1 MFSFAAGNPTAAELL
16 RHTPQVPTPKA
27 ASRLDVKIADR
38 SLRSTEIAATKKH
51 MRQIALA
58 TTARW
63 SNHPIPGDSHSRQTC
78 DAVAVSAE
86 HGAPP
91 KAHARHTLTPM
102 KLNIPRMALCAAL
115 VLIAQPAAGSPAP
128 SPERGK
134 HLAVK
139 LCSNCHLVEGSGDG
153 PQSTAGPASFA
164 VAANRPG
171 QSPERLEGLMI
182 EPPHPSMPEPPLS
195 RDQIRDLAA
204 YIMSLKK
211 Q

>member
-1 MFSFAAGNPTAAELL
+1 M
-16 RHTPQVPTPKA
+16 

-38 SLRSTEIAATKKH
+38 SLWSTEIAAAGKVAEETVKKVE
-51 MRQIALA
+51 RQIGLA
-58 TTARW
+58 TTARR
-63 SNHPIPGDSHSRQTC
+63 SNHPVPGDSHSHQTC
-78 DAVAVSAE
+78 EAVASLTE
-86 HGAPP
+86 HTAPP
-91 KAHARHTLTPM
+91 KAHARHALTLM

-115 VLIAQPAAGSPAP
+115 VLIAEPAASSPAA

-139 LCSNCHLVEGSGDG
+139 LCSNCHLVEGPGDR

-164 VAANRPG
+164 VAANRPA

-182 EPPHPSMPEPPLS
+182 EPPHPAMPEPPLS